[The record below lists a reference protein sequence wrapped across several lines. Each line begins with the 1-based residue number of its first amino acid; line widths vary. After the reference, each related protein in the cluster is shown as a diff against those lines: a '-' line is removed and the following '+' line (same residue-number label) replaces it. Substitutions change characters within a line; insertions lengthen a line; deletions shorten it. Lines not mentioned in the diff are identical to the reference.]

1 MAERSIT
8 QLLSLINHQVDS
20 LETLA
25 TYLSK
30 IDTLLHVALENDGF
44 LACPAAIPY
53 YYLWVLSD
61 IVGHAKLFNEDALNF
76 LLRNRPGLRVN

>member
-20 LETLA
+20 LETLG

-30 IDTLLHVALENDGF
+30 LDTLLQVAMDNDNF
-44 LACPAAIPY
+44 LACPTTIPY
-53 YYLWVLSD
+53 S
-61 IVGHAKLFNEDALNF
+61 LFQS
-76 LLRNRPGLRVN
+76 